1 MRLVCVCRGMPGLG
15 RVTPAVGLVN
25 TLARRGEIE
34 VVFAS
39 YAAGVRYLQRLGMTV
54 EDLNVPAGLFIDSVA
69 PQALRVLDLVERHQP
84 DAVLVDGEPFLPT
97 TLADAG
103 APVVYL
109 ANPYD
114 LLPDTTTFQ
123 RVNRR
128 LLTFA
133 DAVIVSSV
141 GCPQLRLHQRVVV
154 GTPCLEV
161 PAIVKEFPLPHQP
174 SPRPRVLVTSGGGS
188 VGADPAFRAATDDAI
203 GRTLQ
208 ELRVLVGAGQISA
221 VTLVLGVDAA
231 APALCEEPWL
241 RVIAEATE
249 LTDLYSHY
257 EVLVARAGRNVAAE
271 ALYCGI
277 PTVLLP
283 IDSDR
288 HRAAEQSAN
297 AAIATK
303 APHIQSLPDWRR
315 PGSISAA
322 VSTAL
327 TSVTRHERRR
337 GVCGNQA
344 AIAFLDQIIAA
355 AHQRNTA
362 LVLAA
367 PIPKRAKAHG

>member
-1 MRLVCVCRGMPGLG
+1 MPGLG

-25 TLARRGEIE
+25 TLTRRGEIE

-54 EDLNVPAGLFIDSVA
+54 EDLDMPAGLFIDSVA
-69 PQALRVLDLVERHQP
+69 PQALQVLGLVERYQP
-84 DAVLVDGEPFLPT
+84 DAVLVDGEPFLPV
-97 TLADAG
+97 TLADVG
-103 APVVYL
+103 VPVVYL

-141 GCPQLRLHQRVVV
+141 GCPRPRPHQRVIV

-161 PAIVKEFPLPHQP
+161 PAIVKEFPLPHQR

-203 GRTLQ
+203 EQTLQ
-208 ELRVLVGAGQISA
+208 ELRPLVGAGQISA

-231 APALCEEPWL
+231 SPALCGEPWL

-249 LTDLYSHY
+249 LTDLYAHH

-297 AAIATK
+297 AAIAAK

-322 VSTAL
+322 VRTAL
-327 TSVTRHERRR
+327 SSATRHARRR
-337 GVCGNQA
+337 GECGNQA
-344 AIAFLDQIIAA
+344 AIGFLDQIIAA
-355 AHQRNTA
+355 AHQRNIA
-362 LVLAA
+362 LLLAA
-367 PIPKRAKAHG
+367 PIPKRAQAHG